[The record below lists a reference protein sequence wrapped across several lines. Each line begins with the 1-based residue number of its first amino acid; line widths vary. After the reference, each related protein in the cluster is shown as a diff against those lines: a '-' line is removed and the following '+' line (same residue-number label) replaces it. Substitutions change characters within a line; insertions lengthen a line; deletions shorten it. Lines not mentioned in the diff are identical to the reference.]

1 MPAKPDKPTSEEKS
15 PSARKRAGRVTKAGK
30 GTPAKHEPGAAVP
43 PSTPPAPPVGTVS
56 GFDPAPVAEAHGLY
70 RHNRKDG
77 AYYLRGPDGEFLALS
92 WREAKQLLRGVV
104 RGKPQ
109 EGEIESEADRLQ
121 THIILHRRVDYVLDG
136 LAGYRPGLVNYEGVS
151 VLVTKPPRLIE
162 PAEGEWPL
170 VENMLAELLPD
181 TGDGVKQW
189 LLFCGWLKYG
199 IEAVRAGEPR
209 AGQILILAGKAN
221 DGKSRLQHFI
231 ITPAL
236 GGRHADPG
244 PFLLN
249 DTAFNSECFSAEHLL
264 MEDVASSQKKE
275 DRQKLK
281 QKLKQLAVN
290 DSQRYHEKGRPAVT
304 LSPLWRCS
312 LSLNDGPDDLSILPA
327 PSADFAEKTLMLRTS
342 RPSCLPGASEAERR
356 TFRETIR
363 AEMPAFIYWLLNH
376 FEGLLPAE
384 LRGDRFGVRSY
395 ENPSIR
401 EAMEEETPH
410 FQLLE
415 MLDAAQPW
423 LKSEKGFWI
432 GKASALRAVLEDDGD
447 TSDDFGRWQKHNNLV
462 RCLGRLRQDRPG
474 RVSYVHHGDGGKW
487 KVWPPEK
494 LANATP
500 DTSADAL

>member
-1 MPAKPDKPTSEEKS
+1 
-15 PSARKRAGRVTKAGK
+15 VTKAGK
-30 GTPAKHEPGAAVP
+30 STPAQHEPGAPLP
-43 PSTPPAPPVGTVS
+43 PAEGTPAPPAAGK
-56 GFDPAPVAEAHGLY
+56 FDAAAVAEAHGIFRL
-70 RHNRKDG
+70 NKKDG
-77 AYYLRGPDGEFLALS
+77 PYYLRGPDGEFIALG
-92 WREAKQLLRGVV
+92 WREVKQLLRGVV

-121 THIILHRRVDYVLDG
+121 THIILHRRVDYVLEG
-136 LAGYRPGLVNYEGVS
+136 LAGYRPGLVNYEGVN

-162 PAEGEWPL
+162 PVEGEFPL
-170 VENMLAELLPD
+170 IERFIGELLPD

-189 LLFCGWLKYG
+189 LLCCGWLKYG
-199 IEAVRAGEPR
+199 IEAVRAGVQR
-209 AGQILILAGKAN
+209 AGQILILAGKQD

-249 DTAFNSECFSAEHLL
+249 DTNFNSECFSAEHLL

-327 PSADFAEKTLMLRTS
+327 PSPDFTEKTLMLRTS
-342 RPSCLPGASEAERR
+342 RPACLPGASEAERR
-356 TFRETIR
+356 AFRDTIR
-363 AEMPAFIYWLLNH
+363 AELPAFIHWLLH
-376 FEGLLPAE
+376 YFDALLPAE

-395 ENPSIR
+395 ENPAIR
-401 EAMEEETPH
+401 AAMKEEVPH

-415 MLDAAQPW
+415 MIDTAQPW
-423 LKSEKGFWI
+423 LKCGERGYWR
-432 GKASALRAVLEDDGD
+432 GKASHLAAVLEDDGD
-447 TSDDFGRWQKHNNLV
+447 TSDEFGRWAKHNNLV
-462 RCLGRLRQDRPG
+462 RCLGRLKDGCPS
-474 RVSYVHHGDGGKW
+474 RVAHVHIGNGEDW
-487 KVWPPEK
+487 RIYPPEK
-494 LANATP
+494 SATTTP
-500 DTSADAL
+500 DTAAADEI